1 MSQENIE
8 VVKACY
14 ELFGK
19 GDLEGILQ
27 YIDPEGEVIEP
38 PKMPDAQTFH
48 GQDGFIAAIGHWS
61 GEFDDFQVEIE
72 RLIDAADDTVIAFVR
87 QVARGK
93 QSGVPV
99 KTRVGNVYTFRDG
112 RILRWEM
119 FIPPEDAL
127 EAAGLSE

>member
-1 MSQENIE
+1 MSQENVD
-8 VVKACY
+8 VVMACFA
-14 ELFGK
+14 LFGK

-27 YIDPEGEVIEP
+27 YINPDGEVIESP
-38 PKMPDAQTFH
+38 TMPDAQTFH
-48 GQDGFIAAIGHWS
+48 GHEGFITAIGHWS

-72 RLIDAADDTVIAFVR
+72 RLIDAGDTVITFVR

-93 QSGVPV
+93 HSGVPV
-99 KTRVGNVYTFRDG
+99 ETRVGNVYTFRNG

-119 FIPPEDAL
+119 FVPPEKAL